1 MMKAQDGAGTQEQIM
16 KMLLH
21 IGAHKTGSS
30 SVQFFMHQNY
40 AKLLDMGILYPQSG
54 ISRFGHHPLALSCKP
69 KQRQSEKVGLGLDG
83 ELDAILREIGSS
95 PAERCVLS
103 SEEFFVTDPQKIE
116 RVASALSGHDVR
128 ILAFVRRPDT
138 MFMSIYTGRLR
149 KSNIAHTDYQRLLS
163 KPEQISQDLLFE
175 RQINNWARV
184 FGREN
189 IELRCVETGDSVEAV
204 MRAIGIEPMGP
215 IGLELREGLSRRN
228 SSMPS
233 EALTVLKLAKETIE
247 DTTAFKR
254 VQKYCRAQIPA
265 ARSLPFLSPAERRQ
279 IVSYFEESNNRLFAS
294 FGYSTNPYSVEN
306 LDVTNDAEFFDL
318 NHSPQA
324 RKILSEAL
332 SDNRAKVRGTKRG
345 IGGVRA
351 GH

>member
-1 MMKAQDGAGTQEQIM
+1 VVDEKHFMKI
-16 KMLLH
+16 LLH

-30 SVQFFMHQNY
+30 SVQFFMHKNY
-40 AKLLDMGILYPQSG
+40 AKLLEVGILYPQSG
-54 ISRFGHHPLALSCKP
+54 INRFGHHPLALSCKP
-69 KQRQSEKVGLGLDG
+69 KQRPSEKVGLGLDG
-83 ELDAILREIGSS
+83 ELGAILREIGSS
-95 PAERCVLS
+95 PAEMCVLS
-103 SEEFFVTDPQKIE
+103 SEEFFVTDSQKIE

-149 KSNIAHTDYQRLLS
+149 KSNIANTDYQCLLS
-163 KPEQISQDLLFE
+163 KPEEISKDLLFE
-175 RQINNWARV
+175 QQINNWARV

-215 IGLELREGLSRRN
+215 IGLELGEGISRRN

-247 DTTAFKR
+247 NTTVFKR
-254 VQKYCRAQIPA
+254 VKRYCRAQIPA

-306 LDVTNDAEFFDL
+306 LDVINDAEFFDL

-345 IGGVRA
+345 IGGVRV